1 MGRNGKSKELE
12 ERKKNEAEELRLKE
26 WEQRFD
32 AKRKKLEE
40 EEYLKEEEL
49 RQKEE
54 ERRQKLLSEEKNPNK
69 IN

>member
-1 MGRNGKSKELE
+1 MRLAE
-12 ERKKNEAEELRLKE
+12 ERKRNEAEKLRLKE

-32 AKRKKLEE
+32 ADRKKLEE
-40 EEYLKEEEL
+40 EEFLKEEEL
-49 RQKEE
+49 QQKEE